1 MWETKTNKPDHKLHF
16 LARNGLGGIDL
27 SIIPSLRVFV
37 PGLPRYPPAPATQQ
51 FQQFPR
57 RWFCEQLA
65 CDAGSSGSQ
74 ICTKFC
80 RGSCAAQ
87 VWGCLLVGHR
97 PSWPQMTLRNSLWM
111 PCLRRFVHDVDTN
124 NVLTLH
130 IFAFFKILF
139 IQCCLVSLMCC
150 SSTALLPQV
159 KHFSQTHPWRSES
172 AWLRQCEAW
181 SFHKWMEKATDCK

>member
-1 MWETKTNKPDHKLHF
+1 MTSLLSWSGLIMSRYMSSNQCILMWETKTNKPDHKLHF

-37 PGLPRYPPAPATQQ
+37 PGLPRYPPAPVTQQ

-97 PSWPQMTLRNSLWM
+97 PSSWPQMTLRNPLWI

-124 NVLTLH
+124 NVLTVH
-130 IFAFFKILF
+130 IFAFF
-139 IQCCLVSLMCC
+139 
-150 SSTALLPQV
+150 
-159 KHFSQTHPWRSES
+159 
-172 AWLRQCEAW
+172 
-181 SFHKWMEKATDCK
+181 